1 MMVGWKNIGNLQEN
15 LQSLTKVE
23 DMENLKD
30 VFGLDCREI
39 EE

>member
-1 MMVGWKNIGNLQEN
+1 MIVGWKNIGNLHEN

-23 DMENLKD
+23 DMEKLKD
-30 VFGLDCREI
+30 VVGLDCHEA